1 MAKKSKKTK
10 LKIHKNKN
18 NISNKKNSELKAIE
32 ILKKNLLEK
41 SNNNKIKT
49 KKIKT
54 TKKKKK
60 EKEKEKEKQ
69 EELNLQR
76 LISSKSN
83 KSKKKEDSNKI
94 KLNGPDPVVKG
105 NLPLKRNRSKK
116 KLSSLD
122 KKNNP
127 DKSQTLLQMIKNKK
141 NLEEIKLKQINE
153 EVRINIIKSKKKDPL
168 TKETEENQKEQNQ
181 KEENKKEENQKEE
194 NKISTNNNKKNEE
207 NDKNEFIRR
216 LKSRIVMVNGK
227 MTIEKPDVGLISKKY
242 NEEHNK
248 HIAETIFVSNED
260 KKITSLS
267 FLKKEKTKKWS
278 EEETQK
284 FYKALELFGLD
295 FSFLTIVL
303 SPRRREEIK
312 RKYLKEKRKNPKE
325 IERAIFSRKNVS
337 SLNKVLSVY
346 KNEKN
351 ENNLGL
357 VKEESFSK
365 KKGLGLKEEID
376 YDKEYKNILD
386 KI

>member
-94 KLNGPDPVVKG
+94 KLNGPEPVVKG
-105 NLPLKRNRSKK
+105 NVSLKRNRSKK

-181 KEENKKEENQKEE
+181 KEENKKEQNQKEE

>member
-1 MAKKSKKTK
+1 
-10 LKIHKNKN
+10 
-18 NISNKKNSELKAIE
+18 
-32 ILKKNLLEK
+32 
-41 SNNNKIKT
+41 
-49 KKIKT
+49 
-54 TKKKKK
+54 
-60 EKEKEKEKQ
+60 
-69 EELNLQR
+69 
-76 LISSKSN
+76 
-83 KSKKKEDSNKI
+83 
-94 KLNGPDPVVKG
+94 
-105 NLPLKRNRSKK
+105 
-116 KLSSLD
+116 
-122 KKNNP
+122 
-127 DKSQTLLQMIKNKK
+127 MIKNKK

-168 TKETEENQKEQNQ
+168 TKETEENQKEQ
-181 KEENKKEENQKEE
+181 NQKEE

>member
-83 KSKKKEDSNKI
+83 KSKKKEESK
-94 KLNGPDPVVKG
+94 KMQLNGPEPVVKG

-181 KEENKKEENQKEE
+181 KEENKKEQNQKEE

>member
-60 EKEKEKEKQ
+60 EKEKEKEKEKQ

-94 KLNGPDPVVKG
+94 KLNGPEPVVKG

-153 EVRINIIKSKKKDPL
+153 EVRINIIKGKKKDPL
-168 TKETEENQKEQNQ
+168 TKETEENQKEQ
-181 KEENKKEENQKEE
+181 NQKEE

-337 SLNKVLSVY
+337 SLSKVLTVY